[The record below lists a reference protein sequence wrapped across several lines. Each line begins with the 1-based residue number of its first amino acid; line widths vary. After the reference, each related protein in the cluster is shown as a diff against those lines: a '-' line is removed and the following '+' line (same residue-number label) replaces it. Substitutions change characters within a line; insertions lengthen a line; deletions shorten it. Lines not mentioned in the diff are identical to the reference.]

1 MRQYSTDLQE
11 LMDKDKVSVH
21 RTPQGVFDAQI
32 KAWDGLIDQ
41 LGKDPFMK
49 KVMDSQKAWVKRVV
63 YYDMFNAAD
72 YRVAYEHHFG
82 KMAL

>member
-1 MRQYSTDLQE
+1 MTGNLGTHVSGE
-11 LMDKDKVSVH
+11 DKVNVL
-21 RTPQGVFDAQI
+21 RTPRGVFEAQI
-32 KAWDGLIDQ
+32 KAWDGLIEQ

-63 YYDMFNAAD
+63 YYGMMNAAD

-82 KMAL
+82 KLPI